1 MYRTS
6 PVIIENEPL
15 QGEQDTN
22 AQRRCPVGANFPYNY
37 LRSIHYPLHKC
48 AAQPIEVMLI
58 LRLPPKG
65 YANAL
70 PYRWWAWTFPLMVG
84 WSQPVPTTGPLNSGS
99 QSNTLHT
106 HLSLPQI
113 KKNIFYIFLSMY
125 HFHLF
130 PFLQIKKYKLKL
142 EKSIYWIIK
151 HYCICLDRV
160 VIGKGK
166 GRIKLGLG

>member
-22 AQRRCPVGANFPYNY
+22 AQRRCPIGANFPYNY

-58 LRLPPKG
+58 LLRLPPKG

-70 PYRWWAWTFPLMVG
+70 PLQVVLILGSHLKVMLMLRSALQVMLILGSNLKVMLILCPTLQVMLILGSTPKGYANALPYR
-84 WSQPVPTTGPLNSGS
+84 
-99 QSNTLHT
+99 
-106 HLSLPQI
+106 
-113 KKNIFYIFLSMY
+113 
-125 HFHLF
+125 
-130 PFLQIKKYKLKL
+130 
-142 EKSIYWIIK
+142 
-151 HYCICLDRV
+151 
-160 VIGKGK
+160 
-166 GRIKLGLG
+166 